1 MTWRTCL
8 AGLFLALA
16 THATAHAAEAT
27 LTIGIF
33 PGTGTADMLRSDF
46 RAMATPFADELAKS
60 VGKKAS
66 LTMYRTLS
74 STNRSMVKGR
84 KDLYFAPPTV
94 AVAAFNKGYSPIARV
109 EDFIKVVLLR
119 RKGVDVKTVALTEK
133 QSVPD
138 VLGRFIIKQNNQDV
152 KYMNVKTQ
160 EDVILAMKRDYAQ
173 AGGLGG
179 KKAQAL
185 LESGEYEIW
194 YPLPNSPGFTLVASD
209 RLSESD
215 KSKLEEA
222 IVSIDPKVV
231 EKMQKAFVSKLGSF
245 VADKDAEFKTLSQ
258 AMKEAGYI
266 KEKK

>member
-1 MTWRTCL
+1 MKWRSYLTSL
-8 AGLFLALA
+8 TLALVFPCSSF
-16 THATAHAAEAT
+16 AAEST
-27 LTIGIF
+27 LSIGVF
-33 PGTGTADMLRSDF
+33 PGTGTADMLRADF

-60 VGKKAS
+60 VGKKAQ

-109 EDFIKVVLLR
+109 ENFIKVVLVR
-119 RKGVDVKTVALTEK
+119 RKGVTVTTVALTEK

-138 VLGRFIIKQNNQDV
+138 VLGRFVLKQKNENV

-160 EDVILAMKRDYAQ
+160 ADVILAMKRNYAQ

-179 KKAQAL
+179 KPAQAL
-185 LESGEYEIW
+185 LDSGEYEIW
-194 YPLPNSPGFTLVASD
+194 YPLPVSPGFTLVASD

-215 KSKLEEA
+215 RNKLEVA
-222 IVSIDPKVV
+222 ISSIDPKVV
-231 EKMQKAFVSKLGSF
+231 EKMQKAFVAKLGKF
-245 VADKDAEFKTLSQ
+245 VADKDAEFKTLQQ
-258 AMKEAGYI
+258 AMLEAGYI
-266 KEKK
+266 KSR